1 MTYQSAS
8 WGLVALLGSFVLG
21 ACSDGGDGDSSSG
34 SSGSSS
40 LSGLPVST
48 DPPAAV
54 AIPDK
59 DVPEN
64 LVLEWHYPGNSCEYP
79 NGIKDPDGS
88 FTHISITLLPAQ
100 QAVGI
105 YPLCDMEEVTAW
117 TCVYEK
123 QCTGS
128 GPGTGAG
135 GGGAMPTGK
144 LEILSMNDNEVTFSM
159 TDVQSCNSAFIY
171 SRSPYHDGTYTAL
184 RCK

>member
-1 MTYQSAS
+1 MTNQSAS
-8 WGLVALLGSFVLG
+8 VALVAFVGLFVFG
-21 ACSDGGDGDSSSG
+21 ACSDGGNGGSSSDSSSSSS
-34 SSGSSS
+34 SSGT
-40 LSGLPVST
+40 PVST
-48 DPPAAV
+48 DPPAVV

-88 FTHISITLLPAQ
+88 FTHISMTLLPAQ
-100 QAVGI
+100 QAVGT
-105 YPLCDMEEVTAW
+105 YPLCDRAEVTAW
-117 TCVYEK
+117 ACIYEM

-135 GGGAMPTGK
+135 GGPAMPTGK
-144 LEILSMNDNEVTFSM
+144 LEILSIDDNEVTFLM
-159 TDVQSCNSAFIY
+159 TDVASCNSAFAY
-171 SRSPYHDGTYTAL
+171 SRSPYHDGTYTAT